1 MYDIKE
7 TFRAKSVPDALELLR
22 THPGAIPVCGGTDV
36 MIHLKE
42 RKLRQATLVGIM
54 DIASLQGIRLEQ
66 TGDLFI
72 GPGTCF
78 DSIYQNPLARACV
91 PTLVD
96 ACNQV
101 GSPQI
106 RSVATIG
113 GNLCNG
119 AVSADSV
126 PSLLVLNAE
135 LELTSLEGKR
145 VVKAT
150 GFHTGPGKTVLETG
164 RELLTGIRIP
174 KASYEGHGGKYLKF
188 GQRNAMEIATLGCA
202 VNCALSPDGTIRD
215 FAIAFGVAAPRP
227 IRCAKAESLM
237 LGRRPTSALLKELRR
252 VVLLECAPRESW
264 RASLEL
270 RTQLI
275 QELAER
281 ASRCAIEHAGGNID
295 D

>member
-7 TFRAKSVPDALELLR
+7 TFRANSVPEALELLR
-22 THPGAIPVCGGTDV
+22 AHPGAIPVCGGTDV

-42 RKLRQATLVGIM
+42 RKLRQAALVGIM
-54 DIASLQGIRLEQ
+54 DITSLQGIYLEQ

-72 GPGTCF
+72 GSGTCF

-91 PTLVD
+91 PMLVD
-96 ACNQV
+96 TCNQV

-135 LELTSLEGKR
+135 LKLTSLEGKR
-145 VVKAT
+145 VVKAVD
-150 GFHTGPGKTVLETG
+150 FHTGPGKTVLETG

-174 KASYEGHGGKYLKF
+174 
-188 GQRNAMEIATLGCA
+188 
-202 VNCALSPDGTIRD
+202 
-215 FAIAFGVAAPRP
+215 
-227 IRCAKAESLM
+227 
-237 LGRRPTSALLKELRR
+237 TSADPW
-252 VVLLECAPRESW
+252 A
-264 RASLEL
+264 
-270 RTQLI
+270 
-275 QELAER
+275 
-281 ASRCAIEHAGGNID
+281 
-295 D
+295 

>member
-42 RKLRQATLVGIM
+42 RKLRQAALVGIM
-54 DIASLQGIRLEQ
+54 DIASLQGIYLEQ

-72 GPGTCF
+72 GSGTCF

-91 PTLVD
+91 PMLVD
-96 ACNQV
+96 TCNQV

-119 AVSADSV
+119 AVSADSM

-145 VVKAT
+145 VVKAVD
-150 GFHTGPGKTVLETG
+150 FHTGPGKTVLETG

-174 KASYEGHGGKYLKF
+174 KASDEGHGGKYLKF
-188 GQRNAMEIATLGCA
+188 GQRNAMEIATLG
-202 VNCALSPDGTIRD
+202 
-215 FAIAFGVAAPRP
+215 
-227 IRCAKAESLM
+227 
-237 LGRRPTSALLKELRR
+237 
-252 VVLLECAPRESW
+252 
-264 RASLEL
+264 
-270 RTQLI
+270 
-275 QELAER
+275 
-281 ASRCAIEHAGGNID
+281 
-295 D
+295 

>member
-1 MYDIKE
+1 MISK
-7 TFRAKSVPDALELLR
+7 RPS
-22 THPGAIPVCGGTDV
+22 GQIPSRKRWNCCGRIPAPYRSAAERMW

-42 RKLRQATLVGIM
+42 RKLRQAALVGIM
-54 DIASLQGIRLEQ
+54 DIASLQGIYLEQ

-72 GPGTCF
+72 GSGTCF

-91 PTLVD
+91 PMLVD

-145 VVKAT
+145 VVKAVD
-150 GFHTGPGKTVLETG
+150 FHTGPGKTVLETD

-174 KASYEGHGGKYLKF
+174 KRPMKATVENTSNSVSETPWKLLRSAARSTARCRRMEPSAILPLPLAWPLRVRSAAQK
-188 GQRNAMEIATLGCA
+188 RN
-202 VNCALSPDGTIRD
+202 R
-215 FAIAFGVAAPRP
+215 
-227 IRCAKAESLM
+227 
-237 LGRRPTSALLKELRR
+237 
-252 VVLLECAPRESW
+252 
-264 RASLEL
+264 
-270 RTQLI
+270 
-275 QELAER
+275 
-281 ASRCAIEHAGGNID
+281 
-295 D
+295 

>member
-7 TFRAKSVPDALELLR
+7 TFRANSVPEALELLR
-22 THPGAIPVCGGTDV
+22 AHPGAIPVCGGTDV

-42 RKLRQATLVGIM
+42 RKLRQAALVGIM
-54 DIASLQGIRLEQ
+54 DIASLQGIYLEQ

-72 GPGTCF
+72 GSGTCF

-91 PTLVD
+91 PMLAD

-106 RSVATIG
+106 RSIATIG

-135 LELTSLEGKR
+135 LKLTSLEGKR
-145 VVKAT
+145 VVKAVD
-150 GFHTGPGKTVLETG
+150 FHTGPGKTVLETA

-174 KASYEGHGGKYLKF
+174 KRPMKATAENTSNSVSETPWKLLRSAARSTARCRRMEPSAILPLPLAWPLRVRSAAQK
-188 GQRNAMEIATLGCA
+188 RN
-202 VNCALSPDGTIRD
+202 R
-215 FAIAFGVAAPRP
+215 
-227 IRCAKAESLM
+227 
-237 LGRRPTSALLKELRR
+237 
-252 VVLLECAPRESW
+252 
-264 RASLEL
+264 
-270 RTQLI
+270 
-275 QELAER
+275 
-281 ASRCAIEHAGGNID
+281 
-295 D
+295 

>member
-7 TFRAKSVPDALELLR
+7 TFRANSVPEALELLR
-22 THPGAIPVCGGTDV
+22 AHPGAIPVCGGTDV

-42 RKLRQATLVGIM
+42 RKLRQAALVGIM
-54 DIASLQGIRLEQ
+54 DIASLQGIYLEQ

-72 GPGTCF
+72 GSGTCF

-91 PTLVD
+91 PMLAD

-106 RSVATIG
+106 RSIATIG

-145 VVKAT
+145 VVKAVD
-150 GFHTGPGKTVLETG
+150 FHTGPGKTVLETD

-174 KASYEGHGGKYLKF
+174 KAVSYTHL
-188 GQRNAMEIATLGCA
+188 TL
-202 VNCALSPDGTIRD
+202 
-215 FAIAFGVAAPRP
+215 
-227 IRCAKAESLM
+227 
-237 LGRRPTSALLKELRR
+237 PT
-252 VVLLECAPRESW
+252 
-264 RASLEL
+264 
-270 RTQLI
+270 
-275 QELAER
+275 
-281 ASRCAIEHAGGNID
+281 N
-295 D
+295 

>member
-7 TFRAKSVPDALELLR
+7 TFRANSVPEALELLR
-22 THPGAIPVCGGTDV
+22 AHPGAIPVCGGTDV

-42 RKLRQATLVGIM
+42 RKLRQAALVGIM
-54 DIASLQGIRLEQ
+54 DIASLQGIYLEQ

-72 GPGTCF
+72 GSGTCF
-78 DSIYQNPLARACV
+78 DSIYQNPLASVRA
-91 PTLVD
+91 D
-96 ACNQV
+96 V
-101 GSPQI
+101 GRRLQSGGKPPDPQRRDHRRQSLQR
-106 RSVATIG
+106 RSQRRQCAVASGTERRAGADVAGRKTG
-113 GNLCNG
+113 GKGGGLPYRAGKNRTGNG
-119 AVSADSV
+119 PRAFDRHSHSQ
-126 PSLLVLNAE
+126 
-135 LELTSLEGKR
+135 
-145 VVKAT
+145 
-150 GFHTGPGKTVLETG
+150 
-164 RELLTGIRIP
+164 
-174 KASYEGHGGKYLKF
+174 ASYEGHGGKYLKF

-237 LGRRPTSALLKELRR
+237 LGRRPTGALLKELRR
-252 VVLLECAPRESW
+252 AVLLECAPRESW

-281 ASRCAIEHAGGNID
+281 ASRCAIEHAGGNLD